1 MTDTPSYRE
10 IGVSRDGYVATV
22 EMRRPPHNFFDS
34 ALVAEIGDAFEQ
46 LDADP
51 EIRAIVF
58 AAEGR
63 SFCAGADFSKR
74 MDTGTVSEGTRSAA
88 GRHLYKEAIRLF
100 RTRKPIVGA
109 VHGAAVGGG
118 LGLALVPDFRVTCQE
133 ARFSANFNRLGF
145 HPGFGLTA
153 TLPRL
158 VGAQQ
163 AALLFYTGRR
173 IPGDEAVRIGL
184 ADLLVPQAEVRSAA
198 QALGARNRAIGAARR
213 HVDARNGAPRAD
225 RCDRGRHRA
234 RAGRAG
240 LAAPH
245 RGLRRGHQG
254 DGRPPPPRF
263 PRPLIAGIRTDGAAP
278 LQRGAS
284 SAAGRDAP
292 APGRTDRTRRA

>member
-1 MTDTPSYRE
+1 MEAKYRD
-10 IGVSRDGYVATV
+10 IGMSREGPVAIV

-34 ALVAEIGDAFEQ
+34 ALVAEIGDAFER

-51 EIRAIVF
+51 SCRAVVF

-63 SFCAGADFSKR
+63 SFCAGADFSQR
-74 MDTGTVSEGTRSAA
+74 MATGTIAEGSRGAA

-100 RTRKPIVGA
+100 RTAKPIVAA

-118 LGLALVPDFRVTCQE
+118 LGLALVADFRVTCVE

-184 ADLLVPQAEVRSAA
+184 ADLLVPQAEVRESA
-198 QALGARNRAIGAARR
+198 QALALEIAQSAPLAVVATRATMRR
-213 HVDARNGAPRAD
+213 GLVDAVE
-225 RCDRGRHRA
+225 
-234 RAGRAG
+234 
-240 LAAPH
+240 AATE
-245 RGLRRGHQG
+245 RELVEQDWLRRTEDFAEGVKAMAERRLP
-254 DGRPPPPRF
+254 DFKGR
-263 PRPLIAGIRTDGAAP
+263 
-278 LQRGAS
+278 
-284 SAAGRDAP
+284 
-292 APGRTDRTRRA
+292 

>member
-1 MTDTPSYRE
+1 MSD
-10 IGVSRDGYVATV
+10 IGVSQEGYVVTV

-34 ALVAEIGDAFEQ
+34 DLIAEIGEAFEK

-51 EIRAIVF
+51 GCRAIVL

-74 MDTGTVSEGTRSAA
+74 METGTVSEGSRSGA

-100 RTRKPIVGA
+100 RTRKPIVAA
-109 VHGAAVGGG
+109 VQGAAVGGG
-118 LGLALVPDFRVTCQE
+118 LGLALVSDFRVTCQE

-163 AALLFYTGRR
+163 AALMFYTGRR

-184 ADLLVPQAEVRSAA
+184 ADLLVPLAEVRGAA
-198 QALGARNRAIGAARR
+198 QALALEIAQSAPLAVMATRETVRRGLCDAIEAATERELVEQDWLRR
-213 HVDARNGAPRAD
+213 TEDFKEGVKAMAD
-225 RCDRGRHRA
+225 RR
-234 RAGRAG
+234 
-240 LAAPH
+240 LPNF
-245 RGLRRGHQG
+245 Q
-254 DGRPPPPRF
+254 
-263 PRPLIAGIRTDGAAP
+263 
-278 LQRGAS
+278 S
-284 SAAGRDAP
+284 K
-292 APGRTDRTRRA
+292 